1 MPPTV
6 VLTTSSGTLP
16 GLVEALR
23 QVPLPVEECPLLTFA
38 PPHDWGPLDR
48 ALDAVARYDAIA
60 LTSPRAA
67 RAFAER
73 WRAREGEGVTLPPV
87 WAGGPGTV
95 AALAQVPAAVRG
107 PSANAVGERGSA
119 AALAAAMLE
128 AQVRGPVLF
137 PCGEVRRE
145 ELTARLRNEGIEVD
159 EVVCYRSVLAGETA
173 ARAAAERAGVLVV
186 ASPTVADLLAR
197 ACPPN
202 VRPALVAVGP
212 TTAASAQASGWAPDA
227 VAPRPTVE
235 ALVGTVKSLIGAG
248 PGRRE

>member
-1 MPPTV
+1 
-6 VLTTSSGTLP
+6 
-16 GLVEALR
+16 VEALR

-38 PPHDWGPLDR
+38 PPHDWSPLDR
-48 ALDAVARYDAIA
+48 ALDEVARYDAIA

-73 WRAREGEGVTLPPV
+73 WRARVREEVSLPPV

-95 AALAQVPAAVRG
+95 AALTQVSAVVRS
-107 PSANAVGERGSA
+107 PSVNSVGEAGSA
-119 AALAAAMLE
+119 AALAAAILE
-128 AQVRGPVLF
+128 AKVRGPVLF

-145 ELTARLRNEGIEVD
+145 ELTARLRNEGIEVN
-159 EVVCYRSVLAGETA
+159 EVVCYRSVLAGEPA

-197 ACPPN
+197 ACPPE